1 MKKLLVAAVAVAV
14 SFTSVGA
21 DVAVSPSGGPVT
33 LPDGTVIPTSYT
45 TLRGGWNAVTTGAT
59 LWIDDGTYVAE
70 PLSNK
75 DMYYTTKSFAVRSVN
90 GNEKTILDFRR
101 TADDDSAKWCFY
113 INNAA
118 GCTFEG
124 LTIINA
130 CCSSDKQAML
140 GQIPSV
146 CNCVFSNNW
155 TNGKGIIEPNVATV
169 ISNCTFAANGKDSNG
184 DNTKTYCVKSP
195 ANNYPAVALIDCVF
209 TNNVNSFKNNGN
221 GGVFDLL
228 GAGNQ
233 LIRCTIVDNKTCGQS
248 GVGSESLVKDC
259 VFKDNL
265 NYFTDDMY
273 AMGAGL
279 RLTGAGN
286 TLLNCVFTNNV
297 GPMMAALMANG
308 NSVNNT
314 TVSNCVFVDNRA
326 TMGGHGAGRFHG
338 SATIVDC
345 EFRNNTAENS
355 GTGAF
360 SVGSGSRVVN
370 TLVCGSFAKDEPGAI
385 YLDGTCTFENVTVA
399 NNTKKT
405 SGGIA
410 GISKGSKA
418 TLINCVFYENKANGS
433 RADFWTSSNSDFFNC
448 AAEGKPNSVSA
459 DSADNNFAVK
469 DFKFVDAAN
478 GDYRPAKKSPL
489 IDNGQDL
496 DWMVGAK
503 DLGKKNARILGK
515 RVDIGCYE
523 FMPLGL
529 MLLLR

>member
-1 MKKLLVAAVAVAV
+1 MKKLLVAAVAAAV

-45 TLRGGWNAVTTGAT
+45 TLREGWNAVTAGAT

-70 PLSNK
+70 PAVNK
-75 DMYYTTKSFAVRSVN
+75 DMFYTQKSFTVRGVH
-90 GNEKTILDFRR
+90 GAEETVLDFKR
-101 TADDDSAKWCFY
+101 TADADSAKWCFF
-113 INNAA
+113 INNAT

-130 CCSSDKQAML
+130 CCSADKAAMF
-140 GQIPSV
+140 GKISSV

-155 TNGKGIIEPNVATV
+155 ASSKGIIESDIAIVV
-169 ISNCTFAANGKDSNG
+169 SNCTFAANGKKSDGSN
-184 DNTKTYCVKSP
+184 TQTYCVKSP
-195 ANNYPAVALIDCVF
+195 ANKYPAVALIDCVF
-209 TNNVNSFKNNGN
+209 TNNVNSYKNNGN
-221 GGVFDLL
+221 GGVFDLP

-248 GVGSESLVKDC
+248 GVGSESLIKDC

-265 NYFTDDMY
+265 NYWTDDQY

-297 GPMMAALMANG
+297 GPQMAALMANG
-308 NSVNNT
+308 NAVNNT

-326 TMGGHGAGRFHG
+326 TMGGFGVGQFHG

-355 GTGAF
+355 GCGAF
-360 SVGSGSRVVN
+360 SVGSGSMVVN
-370 TLVCGSFAKDEPGAI
+370 TLVCGSVANSEPGAVSFG
-385 YLDGTCTFENVTVA
+385 GTCTFENVTFA

-405 SGGIA
+405 SNGIA
-410 GISKGSKA
+410 GLCGGTKA
-418 TLINCVFYENKANGS
+418 TLFNCVFCENKANGS
-433 RADFWTSSNSDFFNC
+433 RSDFYSAQSSDFFNC
-448 AAEGKPNSVSA
+448 AAQGKPNSVSA
-459 DSADNNFAVK
+459 DSAANNFAVT

-478 GDYRPAKKSPL
+478 GDYRPAQKSPL
-489 IDNGQDL
+489 IDKGQNR

-503 DLGKKNARILGK
+503 DLGKKNDRIIGK
-515 RVDIGCYE
+515 CVDIGCYE
-523 FMPLGL
+523 FRPLGL
-529 MLLLR
+529 MLLIY